1 MRLKL
6 DENLGRMLVRLFQ
19 EAGHDVATVSGQ
31 HLNGVVDKDL
41 IEFCRQEQR
50 CLVSLDLDFSNP
62 LVFKPSLYRGIAVLR
77 LPRKPSYSDLID
89 GARTLILGLQ
99 TREIAG
105 KLWVIQRGRIREH
118 QEEGLEPEWS

>member
-31 HLNGVVDKDL
+31 RLNGVVDKDL

-62 LVFKPSLYRGIAVLR
+62 LVFKPTLYKGIGTPA
-77 LPRKPSYSDLID
+77 P
-89 GARTLILGLQ
+89 Q
-99 TREIAG
+99 
-105 KLWVIQRGRIREH
+105 
-118 QEEGLEPEWS
+118 EGLLLGPD